1 MFRFQDPAYLYLLI
15 LLPLLV
21 GLHIYSIYIKKR
33 NIKAFGDPDLLAH
46 LMPTVSR
53 VRPSFKFWILFTCI
67 GLFSVLLARP
77 QFGTKL
83 DTVEKQGIEVIIA
96 LDISNSMLAKD
107 VSPSRLAKSK
117 LLISK
122 LVDELHNDKVGL
134 ILFAGDAFTQ
144 LPITNDFISAK
155 MFLSSISPDLIERQ
169 GTAIAKAIDLA
180 VRSFTSQEG
189 VGKSIILITD
199 GEDHEPG
206 AIEAIQNAIAKG
218 IQVNVMGVG
227 SLEGSPVPVTENSN
241 EYIKDREG
249 NVVVTKLN
257 EEMAQ
262 QMAKAGHGIYVR
274 VDNTNSAQKAITEE
288 INKLT
293 KAKIESKVYKEY
305 DEQFH
310 VIAWILFIL
319 LISEVLITNKRNPLF
334 ENFNKLF
341 K

>member
-1 MFRFQDPAYLYLLI
+1 MLFR
-15 LLPLLV
+15 
-21 GLHIYSIYIKKR
+21 S
-33 NIKAFGDPDLLAH
+33 
-46 LMPTVSR
+46 
-53 VRPSFKFWILFTCI
+53 
-67 GLFSVLLARP
+67 
-77 QFGTKL
+77 
-83 DTVEKQGIEVIIA
+83 VEKQGIEVIIA

-206 AIEAIQNAIAKG
+206 AIEAIQNAVAKG